1 MKLFREAE
9 YDLVVE
15 CLDRSQGHF
24 NREQR
29 VNARIVLEK
38 MKELTVWDPV
48 TEPPTYHRRRDLD
61 AL

>member
-15 CLDRSQGHF
+15 CLNRNQVHF
-24 NREQR
+24 NREDR
-29 VNARIVLEK
+29 VNAQIVLEK
-38 MKELTVWDPV
+38 LKELTVWDPV
-48 TEPPTYHRRRDLD
+48 TEPSTYHRRRDLD

>member
-15 CLDRSQGHF
+15 CLNRNQVHFDRVD
-24 NREQR
+24 R
-29 VNARIVLEK
+29 VNAQIVLEK

-48 TEPPTYHRRRDLD
+48 TEPSTYHRRRDLD